1 MVSPFKQKK
10 KAPAKKDPPKKDP
23 PKKKADTSK
32 FAYESKYGK
41 PKAGF
46 RDAKPGGTSATPSAV
61 TDAKA
66 VDAKGTAAKPHGA
79 AGVAGRTSFAGAY
92 KALALAKPEGS
103 EEYTLASV
111 LRPGDA

>member
-1 MVSPFKQKK
+1 MASPFKQKGK
-10 KAPAKKDPPKKDP
+10 KPPAKPPAKKT
-23 PKKKADTSK
+23 DTSK
-32 FAYESKYGK
+32 YGYESKYGK
-41 PKAGF
+41 PKAGY
-46 RDAKPGGTSATPSAV
+46 RDAKPGGTSATPTAV

-66 VDAKGTAAKPHGA
+66 SESKGTAAKPHGA
-79 AGVAGRTSFAGAY
+79 AGLAGRTSFAGAH